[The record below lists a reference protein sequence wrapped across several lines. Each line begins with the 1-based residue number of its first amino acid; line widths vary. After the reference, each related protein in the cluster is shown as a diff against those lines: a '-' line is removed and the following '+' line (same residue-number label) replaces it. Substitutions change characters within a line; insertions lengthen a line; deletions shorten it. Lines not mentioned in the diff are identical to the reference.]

1 MTNPTFQ
8 EEEALNSLFINYCH
22 EKCGRRNSAT
32 MFDKLRKELNEFME
46 SNQGAKIFYQL
57 CYKDHKDLRFNVRID
72 RIISF
77 DQDGLSHIQQST
89 IDVFIV
95 LRRLFL
101 SLPGTVENVNT
112 LTHILGRI
120 LNAPMYLK
128 IALSLYNYF
137 RFCFGH
143 IQTDSR
149 IIEEHTHAY

>member
-57 CYKDHKDLRFNVRID
+57 CYKDHKDLRF
-72 RIISF
+72 
-77 DQDGLSHIQQST
+77 
-89 IDVFIV
+89 IV